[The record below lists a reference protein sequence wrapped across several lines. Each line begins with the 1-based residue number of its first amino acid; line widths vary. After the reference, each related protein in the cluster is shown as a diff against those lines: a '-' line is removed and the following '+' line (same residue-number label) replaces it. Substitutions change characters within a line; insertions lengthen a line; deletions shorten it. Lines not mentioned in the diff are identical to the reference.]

1 MIHND
6 YRRNSDNRSQRSDR
20 ERRNSDAL
28 DSDRET
34 QSRGW
39 DRQDARAPGERFGR
53 SERTG
58 RDKRRVHYSDS
69 WRDCSYERSDR
80 HRGGYKRNEIENHSE
95 DSEPDSE
102 ADDDD
107 EDDDESEYKESRRK
121 KLAKFFL
128 IKRPKSAKRERLE
141 SFDNN
146 FENEK
151 RYDDRDRRSY
161 HRYDR
166 SLPEREEYTHNHSR
180 AKNSNHHPHHH
191 HRETKHSRQRGTR
204 RLA

>member
-6 YRRNSDNRSQRSDR
+6 YRRNSVDRSQHSDDWG
-20 ERRNSDAL
+20 RRNSDAR
-28 DSDRET
+28 DSNRET

-39 DRQDARAPGERFGR
+39 GRQEASARGERLGR
-53 SERTG
+53 SQQTS
-58 RDKRRVHYSDS
+58 RDKRRVHYSDDR
-69 WRDCSYERSDR
+69 RDRSYERSDR
-80 HRGGYKRNEIENHSE
+80 HRRGYKRDEIETHSE
-95 DSEPDSE
+95 DSEE
-102 ADDDD
+102 DDDD

-121 KLAKFFL
+121 KLAKFFR
-128 IKRPKSAKRERLE
+128 IKRPKSTKRERLE

-161 HRYDR
+161 HRHER
-166 SLPEREEYTHNHSR
+166 SLAEREEYTHNHSR
-180 AKNSNHHPHHH
+180 ANQYNHHH
-191 HRETKHSRQRGTR
+191 HHHHHHHKKRRSHQRGTQ